1 VEHRGNAPRATC
13 LQGMSAPLC
22 VSQTIFK
29 SGARSWFR
37 ANLSAV
43 SARRCHQI
51 SFPSWAS
58 CWSRGRDLNPRARFC
73 GPADRHSRHRDDG
86 ADGGNRTR
94 VFGVALRGWTFQ
106 LHPHGGKRRE
116 SNLLPQRDCVYG
128 AATAPAVLT
137 GASQS
142 LPQSGENWRR
152 AEGSNLCPCGP
163 LGFRDRLPATPAALS
178 EQTLSPAFALR
189 ATTRQPSRPRW
200 LAEP

>member
-1 VEHRGNAPRATC
+1 MRTAACCFRRGLLVFVVVEHRGNAPRATC

-73 GPADRHSRHRDDG
+73 RVRPIATLGAATMGRMAGIEPASSEWRSEAGPSSYIRMVGS
-86 ADGGNRTR
+86 GGNRTSCR
-94 VFGVALRGWTFQ
+94 KGTAFTAQ
-106 LHPHGGKRRE
+106 RRHQP
-116 SNLLPQRDCVYG
+116 S
-128 AATAPAVLT
+128 
-137 GASQS
+137 
-142 LPQSGENWRR
+142 
-152 AEGSNLCPCGP
+152 
-163 LGFRDRLPATPAALS
+163 
-178 EQTLSPAFALR
+178 LR
-189 ATTRQPSRPRW
+189 ALPETGIPTSRRPPSPRLRRTIFAAQRRK
-200 LAEP
+200 LAES